1 MSEEWSNQAAL
12 EAALREIEAHV
23 AAGGWDQP
31 TRLFALVPTD
41 DLLDQEPSLV
51 DELARG
57 QDSPLLTSIEQADLP
72 DHEDLTELL
81 TQISWPES
89 VLGIAVVAERI
100 MLPEG
105 ADDELPSDRAQARHA
120 AMRDPRRHEMR
131 IAAASLRNGNRFCL
145 LRLREHDADDSVL
158 AGPELITGLADLLFQ
173 SLNA

>member
-31 TRLFALVPTD
+31 TRLFALVPTA
-41 DLLDQEPSLV
+41 DLLDHEPSLV

-81 TQISWPES
+81 TQISWPGS
-89 VLGIAVVAERI
+89 TG
-100 MLPEG
+100 
-105 ADDELPSDRAQARHA
+105 
-120 AMRDPRRHEMR
+120 PRTN
-131 IAAASLRNGNRFCL
+131 L
-145 LRLREHDADDSVL
+145 
-158 AGPELITGLADLLFQ
+158 
-173 SLNA
+173 